1 MQRKLTKSKK
11 CKNKDCPKRF
21 DQKRFGQ
28 EVCDMD
34 CAIEYNKQK
43 SAAKVKK
50 ENREYKKEIK
60 KNHKTWSS
68 YVKDV
73 EIVFNAFIR
82 ERDKNLPCISCDA
95 LEGTYKL
102 TAGHFYPTTYQ
113 YLRFNEDNVHGQCW
127 FNCNKNKHG
136 NVNEYRIRLIEKIGL
151 PRVEQLDKDRV
162 KKLDL
167 TIPELIELK
176 VNYKEKLR
184 KLKKKI
190 NS

>member
-1 MQRKLTKSKK
+1 MKPRLN
-11 CKNKDCPKRF
+11 KNKTCKQCKRKF
-21 DQKRFGQ
+21 QQKQ
-28 EVCDMD
+28 PLQYVCSLECSID
-34 CAIEYNKQK
+34 Y
-43 SAAKVKK
+43 AKELEEKKKKK
-50 ENREYKKEIK
+50 ENKAVKNKIKEK
-60 KNHKTWSS
+60 HKTWSS

-73 EIVFNAFIR
+73 ESVFNAFIR

-95 LEGTYKL
+95 LAGTYKL

-136 NVNEYRIRLIEKIGL
+136 NVNEYRIRLIEKIGIK
-151 PRVEQLDKDRV
+151 RVEQLDEDRV

-184 KLKKKI
+184 VLKKR
-190 NS
+190 